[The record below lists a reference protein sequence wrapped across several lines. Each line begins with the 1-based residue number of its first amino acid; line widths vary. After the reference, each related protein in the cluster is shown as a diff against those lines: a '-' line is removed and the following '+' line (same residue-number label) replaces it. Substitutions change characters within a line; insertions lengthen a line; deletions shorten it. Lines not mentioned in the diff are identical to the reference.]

1 MPNQKLKTQACSKS
15 VLEVNLVES
24 IRAPIASASSM
35 STQITRHDA
44 LICVAYSGIPALVSQ
59 DIAAGTASVATLDRK
74 GAVTCKS
81 PPLPSRRF
89 LWADGYVGA
98 LKTGGSN
105 EASACARR
113 SDVVFIDLRES

>member
-81 PPLPSRRF
+81 PPLPSRRS
-89 LWADGYVGA
+89 LWARTVM
-98 LKTGGSN
+98 L
-105 EASACARR
+105 RR
-113 SDVVFIDLRES
+113 